1 MKIFLMLHI
10 WKSKGS
16 SWIKF
21 RMRIN
26 LSLNMIFGETFLHD
40 TVWWIEWNH
49 PMKHTKSFVS
59 SQRVKRQALIGHR
72 LQEILFCKIIYIYI
86 YIKQISKYDILYYL
100 PMSMLSVIY
109 FVYNRTQVW
118 KKEEGCSEL
127 MANVKFSH
135 SFAN

>member
-59 SQRVKRQALIGHR
+59 SQRVKRQTSIGHW

-86 YIKQISKYDILYYL
+86 YIYNKYQNMIFFTIYQCLCLVSYILFTTGPKSGKKRRVAVSWW
-100 PMSMLSVIY
+100 PM
-109 FVYNRTQVW
+109 
-118 KKEEGCSEL
+118 
-127 MANVKFSH
+127 
-135 SFAN
+135 